1 MIDDSDVVIDESRKN
16 NFLSLKDKAEI
27 LERLENGEMAA
38 SLAREY
44 GTHSFLLHIYF
55 QK

>member
-44 GTHSFLLHIYF
+44 GTLSFLTYL
-55 QK
+55 K